1 MRVRAKITSE
11 IQHPLPQGGF
21 WGVRFK
27 AGEKLTIP
35 EQYFKPE
42 IFISLEPKKAEAKKE

>member
-1 MRVRAKITSE
+1 MRVRAKVSGE

-35 EQYFKPE
+35 EKYFNPAL
-42 IFISLEPKKAEAKKE
+42 FVSLEPRAKEEKK